1 MEEEEE
7 EQEADDA
14 ACGDDIA
21 AAAAAAGAGAAGDGG
36 DDSGADSVRHW
47 ALPRRIAFA
56 WIVPTRQRLRRR
68 TAGAADWGAVK
79 PPAKRCR
86 KNKKSEGEIGRE
98 GNAC

>member
-1 MEEEEE
+1 MEDEEEV
-7 EQEADDA
+7 EQEEADDA
-14 ACGDDIA
+14 AYGDEIA
-21 AAAAAAGAGAAGDGG
+21 AAAGDAAAGDDG

-79 PPAKRCR
+79 PPAKRC
-86 KNKKSEGEIGRE
+86 
-98 GNAC
+98 